1 MGRTSGGRLKLSLDS
16 PEFKRKLLLF
26 FAILMTFSLFVL
38 FDLNRLDVKAQ
49 TIDKG
54 YPKFTDV
61 VFGGIPSDAHDV
73 FQYQGK

>member
-1 MGRTSGGRLKLSLDS
+1 
-16 PEFKRKLLLF
+16 
-26 FAILMTFSLFVL
+26 MTFSFFVL

-61 VFGGIPSDAHDV
+61 VFGGIPNDAHDV